1 MRLSVLCNSI
11 PKKCPPIGYLAKTAA
26 SAGGCKMIEIIGGA
40 EEGRTPGLR
49 IANAAL
55 CQLSYC
61 PTGKTEYSFEFRV
74 SSYRVAILAIKGLGV
89 PGDLYQ
95 F

>member
-11 PKKCPPIGYLAKTAA
+11 PKKCPPIGHLAKTAA
-26 SAGGCKMIEIIGGA
+26 VAGGCKWLKIIGGA

-61 PTGKTEYSFEFRV
+61 PTPVKNTVSSFEFQV
-74 SSYRVAILAIKGLGV
+74 WDPAVIAASGQA
-89 PGDLYQ
+89 PQ
-95 F
+95 